1 MYKNF
6 HTIGSFG
13 KLLGDFNA
21 KHIFSIICQSPK
33 YMYNLSIPNYVWIYY
48 LNMKQKIK
56 TKPKPNFKALKGIFK
71 SQPKT
76 VLCVVT
82 VNILYVTSSCLQY
95 M

>member
-1 MYKNF
+1 
-6 HTIGSFG
+6 
-13 KLLGDFNA
+13 
-21 KHIFSIICQSPK
+21 
-33 YMYNLSIPNYVWIYY
+33 
-48 LNMKQKIK
+48 MKQKSK